1 MVTLLFRTYEGLLG
15 QILSVAFDVV
25 PLYGNAGERQRHSRL
40 SYRCCPRLAAAKL
53 DAIRSISATLSKEN
67 SRGRM

>member
-25 PLYGNAGERQRHSRL
+25 PLYGNAGERQRH
-40 SYRCCPRLAAAKL
+40 
-53 DAIRSISATLSKEN
+53 
-67 SRGRM
+67 